1 MGRQYGK
8 HLHRTLPDNNSVAH
22 RACQACAMRTYRG
35 MSFMFIQ
42 HRMFS
47 VRQRFIWLTLILA
60 SLLACVAMAASLL
73 VRQITI
79 GGPQYQRIIQS
90 KDLVADILPPPSYII
105 EANLLAHQLRNA
117 PAEQQAQLISQL
129 QRKEQAFNQRYQYWQ
144 QQDLPIGLREMLIGQ
159 AQEYGREFFTLL
171 HQHLI
176 PALHKQQTSKLNAIF
191 AHMQQVYGQHRHAID
206 QAVVLAQQHQAQ
218 LENEAAASNMRN
230 WQLLTLAL
238 LLTLCIVALLLRW
251 NYRRLIAL
259 LGSEPAQTRQHIG
272 NLAEG
277 QWQAQLPQANPD
289 SMSSVLD
296 RMISRLSTVMQG
308 IRQTT
313 TDMRTLSGQV
323 EHAASHVGEQTSGQ
337 AAHLEEIATTLQ
349 QFSSTLD
356 ATMHSALQTEQ
367 QAVAAV
373 EATREGRLLVENT
386 VQALHHIIQCID
398 QIDDI
403 VYQTDLLALNAT
415 IEAARAGEH
424 GKGFAV
430 VAQEVRKLAQRSKD
444 VAQEIQQLSQQT
456 KARAEH
462 AGSAMGMLE
471 DTIIQTR
478 RLVEHITSS
487 SQDQNLGI
495 NQISQS
501 LNQLSYSS
509 VQNAEESLN
518 LVTQSREM
526 LQHAEALQQRVAF
539 FRLREPHNDY
549 RPIPTPNTD
558 TDART
563 SPA

>member
-1 MGRQYGK
+1 MLK
-8 HLHRTLPDNNSVAH
+8 
-22 RACQACAMRTYRG
+22 
-35 MSFMFIQ
+35 Q

-47 VRQRFIWLTLILA
+47 VRQRFVWLTIILA

-73 VRQITI
+73 IRQITI
-79 GGPQYQRIIQS
+79 GGPQYQRIIQA

-105 EANLLAHQLRNA
+105 EANLLAHQLRMA
-117 PAEQQAQLISQL
+117 PAAQQAHLISQL
-129 QRKEQAFNQRYQYWQ
+129 QLSEQAFHQHYQYWQ
-144 QQDLPIGLREMLIGQ
+144 QQALPIGLHEMLTRQ

-171 HQHLI
+171 NQQLI
-176 PALHKQQTSKLNAIF
+176 PALQKQQSSKLNAIF
-191 AHMQQVYGQHRHAID
+191 TQMQQVYSQHRHAID
-206 QAVVLAQQHQAQ
+206 QAVILAQRHQAQ

-238 LLTLCIVALLLRW
+238 LLTLAVVALLLRW

-272 NLAEG
+272 KLAEG
-277 QWQAQLPQANPD
+277 QWQTQLPQASPD
-289 SMSSVLD
+289 SMSGVLD
-296 RMISRLSTVMQG
+296 SMISRLSAVMQG
-308 IRQTT
+308 IRQTA
-313 TDMRTLSGQV
+313 TDMRTLTGQV
-323 EHAASHVGEQTSGQ
+323 EHAASHVGDQTSSQ

-356 ATMHSALQTEQ
+356 ATMHSAQQTEQ

-386 VQALHHIIQCID
+386 VQALHHIIRCIE

-415 IEAARAGEH
+415 IEAARAGDH

-462 AGSAMGMLE
+462 AGSAMCMLE

-487 SQDQNLGI
+487 SQEQNLGI

-518 LVTQSREM
+518 LVTLSREM

-539 FRLREPHNDY
+539 FRLREQHNDY
-549 RPIPTPNTD
+549 LQIPTQNAGTV
-558 TDART
+558 TRT

>member
-35 MSFMFIQ
+35 MSFMLIQ

-206 QAVVLAQQHQAQ
+206 QAVALAQQHQAQ

-308 IRQTT
+308 IRQTA

-323 EHAASHVGEQTSGQ
+323 EHAASHVGTKP
-337 AAHLEEIATTLQ
+337 AAKRHIWKKLPPPCSSSHPRWMPPCIAPCKPSNKQSPPSRPPVRAVCWWKTRYRLCTISSSASTRSTTL
-349 QFSSTLD
+349 FI
-356 ATMHSALQTEQ
+356 
-367 QAVAAV
+367 
-373 EATREGRLLVENT
+373 R
-386 VQALHHIIQCID
+386 
-398 QIDDI
+398 QICW
-403 VYQTDLLALNAT
+403 
-415 IEAARAGEH
+415 
-424 GKGFAV
+424 
-430 VAQEVRKLAQRSKD
+430 
-444 VAQEIQQLSQQT
+444 
-456 KARAEH
+456 
-462 AGSAMGMLE
+462 
-471 DTIIQTR
+471 
-478 RLVEHITSS
+478 
-487 SQDQNLGI
+487 
-495 NQISQS
+495 
-501 LNQLSYSS
+501 
-509 VQNAEESLN
+509 
-518 LVTQSREM
+518 
-526 LQHAEALQQRVAF
+526 
-539 FRLREPHNDY
+539 P
-549 RPIPTPNTD
+549 
-558 TDART
+558 
-563 SPA
+563 